1 MSFIKFYIT
10 YSFFSIIIWVPP
22 KHQSPWPKGHEIYNL
37 WRGILS
43 YHSYVP
49 SWLAKCQGAEEENF
63 KELMH
68 LHNIPFQPTLAPKPL
83 TLGPWKAYYNYA
95 SSLTF
100 WCPGVEKKIFLK
112 DCINFDDFSSTFQ
125 APGWQGQL
133 SLPIYALC
141 EIWLKLDEWF

>member
-1 MSFIKFYIT
+1 MFIFLYN
-10 YSFFSIIIWVPP
+10 YL
-22 KHQSPWPKGHEIYNL
+22 SPTLTPQPLTQGHEIYNF
-37 WRGILS
+37 WTGILS

-68 LHNIPFQPTLAPKPL
+68 LHDIPFEPTLSPKPL

-100 WCPGVEKKIFLK
+100 WCPGVEKKIFFK
-112 DCINFDDFSSTFQ
+112 NCINFDDFSSTFQ
-125 APGWQGQL
+125 VQRGLGQL
-133 SLPIYALC
+133 SFTSLYPYMLYAKFGWNR
-141 EIWLKLDEWF
+141 ISGSR